1 MAPDIIFSEK
11 YISQIS
17 SHFNQ
22 IHGLRDLEIFSAS
35 EYLRART

>member
-11 YISQIS
+11 DICQIS

-22 IHGLRDLEIFSAS
+22 IHGLRDLDNIVVQQNI
-35 EYLRART
+35 

>member
-11 YISQIS
+11 DIGQIS

-22 IHGLRDLEIFSAS
+22 IHGLRDLEI
-35 EYLRART
+35 LVHQNI